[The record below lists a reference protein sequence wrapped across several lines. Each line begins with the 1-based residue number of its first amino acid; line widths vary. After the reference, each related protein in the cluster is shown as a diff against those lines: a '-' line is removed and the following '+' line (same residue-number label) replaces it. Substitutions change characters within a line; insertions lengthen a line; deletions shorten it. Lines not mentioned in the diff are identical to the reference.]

1 MTDESITITEVGCR
15 LLPIKRRDDVRISVK
30 ATVHNGTEDDVWGPD
45 LKGLDKDGFE
55 MAEVSLDGRVA
66 PGDTQALTATAFV
79 RAELYE
85 QIVEWR
91 PTPI

>member
-1 MTDESITITEVGCR
+1 MAGDSVTITEVGCR
-15 LLPIKRRDDVRISVK
+15 LLPNKRGNDVRVSVK
-30 ATVHNGTEDDVWGPD
+30 ATVHNDTADDVWGPY

-79 RAELYE
+79 KAELFG